1 MEYKAF
7 LDIVDCATEDIESAR
22 HYMDVRGV
30 EEHLILAEYLQNYKA
45 GKVSYREVATALR
58 YDKRIRRI
66 LYKYIGY
73 LEERIRAYISN
84 RYSDKTNSLSLTDMI
99 RKKLKKK
106 SLYES
111 LSEI

>member
-1 MEYKAF
+1 MEYKTF

-30 EEHLILAEYLQNYKA
+30 EEHLIVAEYLQNYKA

-84 RYSDKTNSLSLTDMI
+84 RYSYKTNSLSLTDVI
-99 RKKLKKK
+99 RKKTKEKI
-106 SLYES
+106 SV
-111 LSEI
+111 

>member
-7 LDIVDCATEDIESAR
+7 LDIVDCAAEDIESAR

-30 EEHLILAEYLQNYKA
+30 EEHLIVAEFLQSYKA

-84 RYSDKTNSLSLTDMI
+84 RYSGKI
-99 RKKLKKK
+99 C
-106 SLYES
+106 
-111 LSEI
+111 